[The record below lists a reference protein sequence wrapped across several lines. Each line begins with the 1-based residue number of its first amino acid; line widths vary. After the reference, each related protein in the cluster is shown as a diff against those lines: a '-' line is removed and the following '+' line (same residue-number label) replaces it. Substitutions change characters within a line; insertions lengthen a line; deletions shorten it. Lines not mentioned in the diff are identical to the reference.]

1 MLYLAAKPSQ
11 VGANVDGLAC
21 SLHHPKPYSHKRG
34 GKCCLTS
41 VVLSRRSVVSGGPFS
56 GGAKPLGLDICH
68 GVDHPGTCET
78 ESYMEK
84 LTFTRACLSNVRVI
98 MAIMCVP
105 LIELLCQDGMDSST
119 RVPVARRA

>member
-1 MLYLAAKPSQ
+1 VLPDKRCPLPS
-11 VGANVDGLAC
+11 
-21 SLHHPKPYSHKRG
+21 
-34 GKCCLTS
+34 
-41 VVLSRRSVVSGGPFS
+41 LSSEWWPLS

-119 RVPVARRA
+119 RVPVARHA